1 MTRPVRKN
9 GENVLNYEHDSE
21 PVAKVKPR
29 SFGERLREER
39 LRIGMTQTEMAEIG
53 GVKRTTQHIYETD
66 IRTPDLTYLM
76 RVRDAGADLS
86 YLVLGCREGPQG
98 ADFLTLSRGALSN
111 IYRLVDEVC
120 VDAEGR
126 LLPLEARLRVFQLL
140 CATVKGQ
147 DASASSLEAMREEF
161 ARFTGT

>member
-1 MTRPVRKN
+1 MIRPVQKKF
-9 GENVLNYEHDSE
+9 EIDTNVKHHSVPTVE
-21 PVAKVKPR
+21 VKPR

-39 LRIGMTQTEMAEIG
+39 VRIGLSQTEMAEVG

-140 CATVKGQ
+140 CATVKWQ
-147 DASASSLEAMREEF
+147 DASASSLESMREEF